1 MAGSDFRYDLAGKSA
16 LLAAFLKCFNDWKDA
31 LAPLSEDE
39 YTVAKDFA
47 LQDEMRARQEPLLAR
62 MSRADLLWIYN
73 NYLGTGMGKTTFRR
87 KYLDTYA
94 ARHGRASKGSGD
106 DLAAAIG

>member
-1 MAGSDFRYDLAGKSA
+1 MSD
-16 LLAAFLKCFNDWKDA
+16 LLKTFMQIDEEYRNAAKAPWEKDDF
-31 LAPLSEDE
+31 EE
-39 YTVAKDFA
+39 VARLDDIRHEK
-47 LQDEMRARQEPLLAR
+47 QEPLLAR